1 MAKSTSSHHLRCTL
15 AASVLT
21 GKPDYT
27 DDVIWLLEAGGN
39 PPALSLSTTCGLR
52 VGGLDLYPGFTRSEG
67 TLIDPD
73 TWFQPPHMVRYTL
86 DTVHV
91 QGKPFTDII
100 LDSTYHVP
108 TSKSVRGRLRLTNTS
123 QTPVSIC
130 VDLTVMLDLLGDG
143 QPVATV
149 KKGMAHILQGSSGPL
164 HFVCFVAGEAEPG
177 KTIRPSLASHLTLA
191 PNANRSVNWA
201 LVIEQDDDTA
211 LEIARR
217 TCAQGWEAEIA
228 RSEIAST
235 SRVLTIETPNPE
247 WNDLLA
253 FSQNAALQLFFPAS
267 AHLPHPSFVQT
278 RLPDQGYS
286 IKGDGSDYA
295 HLWNG
300 QTAWSAYFLSGLLLP
315 GSIDLVRGL
324 VDNFLHTQ
332 APDGTL
338 DCKPGLAGQRSHLN
352 CPPLIPVLAWKV
364 FHADGN
370 LDWLTSIYPA
380 LGRATMR
387 WFKSKHDRDGDG
399 FPEFDNPLQTG
410 LENAPMYDRWAPGAQ
425 GVDLRALE
433 CPSILAMLSQS
444 FHYLEKM
451 ATLLELPEDSERW
464 RLQREKCTQLLN
476 EVWDESAGRFS
487 YRDAISHRSETGSSI
502 LRFSGPMTQYL
513 DRIFDQPEHIM
524 IHLYSSEDITRS
536 AKIILHGATEHGEI
550 TEEVPVT
557 NFYWVDGHGHATSTK
572 TFTRLAKIESQ
583 GLAPYDRVEI
593 DTIDFQADDISLL
606 LPIWGGVLAPDRLR
620 RLVETTLPRFETPHG
635 IACLPVDTP
644 QAQYATELEWLSIPW
659 NSIIIEGLIRSGFK
673 VAGVKLLTKVMDT
686 LAADLTQSGCLH
698 AHYHA
703 QTGSSSGEANHLD
716 GLAPLRPFLLALGL
730 ISLKKT
736 RIELSGLSSFSFPIT
751 VQYQRMRL
759 QFTQNYTDIT
769 FTSGHTVHID
779 SDRPQVIR
787 FMD

>member
-1 MAKSTSSHHLRCTL
+1 
-15 AASVLT
+15 
-21 GKPDYT
+21 
-27 DDVIWLLEAGGN
+27 
-39 PPALSLSTTCGLR
+39 
-52 VGGLDLYPGFTRSEG
+52 
-67 TLIDPD
+67 
-73 TWFQPPHMVRYTL
+73 MVRYTL

-123 QTPVSIC
+123 QAPVSIC

-143 QPVATV
+143 QPIATV
-149 KKGMAHILQGSSGPL
+149 NKGMAHILQGSSGPL

-201 LVIEQDDDTA
+201 LVIEKDDDTA
-211 LEIARR
+211 LELARR

-228 RSEIAST
+228 RSEIASN

-352 CPPLIPVLAWKV
+352 CPPLIPVLAWEV

-410 LENAPMYDRWAPGAQ
+410 LENAPMYDLWAPGAQ

-464 RLQREKCTQLLN
+464 RLQREKCAQLLN

-487 YRDAISHRSETGSSI
+487 
-502 LRFSGPMTQYL
+502 
-513 DRIFDQPEHIM
+513 
-524 IHLYSSEDITRS
+524 
-536 AKIILHGATEHGEI
+536 
-550 TEEVPVT
+550 
-557 NFYWVDGHGHATSTK
+557 
-572 TFTRLAKIESQ
+572 
-583 GLAPYDRVEI
+583 
-593 DTIDFQADDISLL
+593 
-606 LPIWGGVLAPDRLR
+606 
-620 RLVETTLPRFETPHG
+620 
-635 IACLPVDTP
+635 
-644 QAQYATELEWLSIPW
+644 
-659 NSIIIEGLIRSGFK
+659 
-673 VAGVKLLTKVMDT
+673 
-686 LAADLTQSGCLH
+686 
-698 AHYHA
+698 
-703 QTGSSSGEANHLD
+703 
-716 GLAPLRPFLLALGL
+716 
-730 ISLKKT
+730 
-736 RIELSGLSSFSFPIT
+736 
-751 VQYQRMRL
+751 
-759 QFTQNYTDIT
+759 
-769 FTSGHTVHID
+769 
-779 SDRPQVIR
+779 
-787 FMD
+787 